1 MRFGWIAHSLRHYS
15 GPKPLNQA
23 GEKMKCFK
31 LVVLVG
37 LVTVLFIA
45 GMALAQWQGGHGAPR
60 MGCQERFDALD
71 TNHHGKLTKEEF
83 MAAPHHRGNAEEM
96 FKAMDVNGHGYITKE
111 EFCSGQG
118 MGRRGMGQGQEG
130 EARNDERK
138 EKEIQDKK
146 VDDAIKKAWE
156 EK

>member
-1 MRFGWIAHSLRHYS
+1 
-15 GPKPLNQA
+15 
-23 GEKMKCFK
+23 MKRFK
-31 LVVLVG
+31 LVVLLG
-37 LVTVLFIA
+37 LVTVFVMA
-45 GMALAQWQGGHGAPR
+45 GMAFAQWQGGQGSSR
-60 MGCQERFDALD
+60 LSCQERFDALD
-71 TNHHGKLTKEEF
+71 TNHDGKLTLEEY
-83 MAAPHHRGNAEEM
+83 MEAPHNRGDAEQK
-96 FKAMDVNGHGYITKE
+96 FKALDVNGHGYITKE